1 MDGPTNFGKYPW
13 VFSLRSIRIEW
24 GASWKSAACPVIK
37 SSNDPN
43 SDTGARLPPHIGARG
58 GDDE

>member
-1 MDGPTNFGKYPW
+1 MVQRT
-13 VFSLRSIRIEW
+13 LESILGYFHYDPLGLS